1 MATRADSDAETNV
14 VGHQLGV
21 LPSLRRAGGGHR
33 DPQDLVCHGGRDG
46 PRGGTDQ
53 EPAGAAANCGVSHA
67 CSADRRPLS
76 GYASQPSLAGPW
88 AVLHMAR
95 DTA

>member
-14 VGHQLGV
+14 VGHQLGCCRRCGALV
-21 LPSLRRAGGGHR
+21 ADTAIHKTLYATAAATGHEAERLRAGWCSGQLRGVAR
-33 DPQDLVCHGGRDG
+33 LLGRQETTLGVC
-46 PRGGTDQ
+46 
-53 EPAGAAANCGVSHA
+53 E
-67 CSADRRPLS
+67 
-76 GYASQPSLAGPW
+76 QPSLAGPW

>member
-14 VGHQLGV
+14 VGHQLGCC
-21 LPSLRRAGGGHR
+21 RRCGALVAGHR
-33 DPQDLVCHGGRDG
+33 DPQDLVCDGGRDG

-53 EPAGAAANCGVSHA
+53 EPAGAAANWGVSHA
-67 CSADRRPLS
+67 CSTDRRPLS
-76 GYASQPSLAGPW
+76 GYASSLPSRGAW